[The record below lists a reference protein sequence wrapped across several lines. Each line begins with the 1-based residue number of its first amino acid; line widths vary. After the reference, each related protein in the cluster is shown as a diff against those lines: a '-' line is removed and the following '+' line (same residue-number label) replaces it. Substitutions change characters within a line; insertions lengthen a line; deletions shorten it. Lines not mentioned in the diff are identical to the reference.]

1 MNRIINYL
9 RDAIGGVLSYFGQTK
24 LRTSLTLLG
33 ITVGVSSIIAIMTVL
48 ATFEKSYDGL
58 VSDMKTNVF
67 YITKDNPVQISFGGS
82 GRGDRNKPNITWSE
96 YEQLKRSLSLTKNI
110 SATVAEEPSERTIS
124 VGKNELNNKLTSFWG
139 GDAAILSLNKYE
151 IVSGRNLNQQD
162 IDNSTRVALIGYDIK
177 EELFPYSD
185 PIGETIKIDNLPF
198 QVIGLLAPKGEMLG
212 QSMDAMIGVPI
223 STFLQYFSGR
233 NWRRADI
240 MLILES
246 ESMDTVD
253 AATDEAVGVFRAIR
267 KIPPGAENNFYIATN
282 DQLMDTFGDFAGSL
296 TLFIG
301 LVAGISLLVAGIG
314 IANIMLVSLTER
326 IKEIGVRK
334 ALGARKIDIF
344 LQFLIEAILISL
356 LGGIVGIILGLAFG
370 NVVAF
375 FLGQDPV
382 IPLNWV
388 FYSIQICASMGIIFG
403 LYPAIK
409 ASNLNPIDSM
419 RYD

>member
-9 RDAIGGVLSYFGQTK
+9 RDAIGGVLFYFGQTK

-48 ATFEKSYDGL
+48 ATFEKSYSGL
-58 VSDMKTNVF
+58 VSEMKTNVF
-67 YITKDNPVQISFGGS
+67 YITKENPIQISFGNTDRNS
-82 GRGDRNKPNITWSE
+82 RNKPNITWSE
-96 YEQLKRSLSLTKNI
+96 YEQLKRSLTLTKHI
-110 SATVAEEPSERTIS
+110 SATAAEEPSDRTIS
-124 VGKNELNNKLTSFWG
+124 VGKNELKNKLTSFWG
-139 GDAAILSLNKYE
+139 GDGDILALNKYE
-151 IVSGRNLNQQD
+151 IIGGRNISQQD
-162 IDNSTRVALIGYDIK
+162 IDNRTRVAMIGYDIK

-185 PIGETIKIDNLPF
+185 PVGQTIKIDNLPF
-198 QVIGLLAPKGEMLG
+198 EIIGLLAPKGEMLG
-212 QSMDAMIGVPI
+212 QSMDAMIGIPI
-223 STFLQYFSGR
+223 STFLQSFGGR
-233 NWRRADI
+233 HWRRADI
-240 MLILES
+240 MLLLES
-246 ESMDTVD
+246 ESMDTID

-267 KIPPGAENNFYIATN
+267 KIPPGEDNNFYIATN
-282 DQLMDTFGDFAGSL
+282 EQLMGTFEEFTGYL
-296 TLFIG
+296 TIFIG
-301 LVAGISLLVAGIG
+301 LVSGISLLVAGIG

-344 LQFLIEAILISL
+344 LQFLIEAMLISII
-356 LGGIVGIILGLAFG
+356 GGIVGIILGLSFG
-370 NVVAF
+370 NVIAF

-382 IPLNWV
+382 IPLDWV

-419 RYD
+419 RYE

>member
-151 IVSGRNLNQQD
+151 IISGRNLNQQD

-177 EELFPYSD
+177 EELFPNNSYFQLL
-185 PIGETIKIDNLPF
+185 KIDNLPF

-223 STFLQYFSGR
+223 STLLAKASKMIVAKGKKVIEFKGGS
-233 NWRRADI
+233 
-240 MLILES
+240 
-246 ESMDTVD
+246 

-314 IANIMLVSLTER
+314 IALVT
-326 IKEIGVRK
+326 GP
-334 ALGARKIDIF
+334 LGCFVVMVSKKLGNEVNIF

-356 LGGIVGIILGLAFG
+356 LSAIFLSSLAFG

-382 IPLNWV
+382 IPLDWV